1 MNLKMFSIM
10 CFFKNLLE
18 KTEKGRKLYCRD
30 PFMPVPRQTLHNWRA
45 AEEGMKIFGS
55 IIAL

>member
-1 MNLKMFSIM
+1 MFSIM
-10 CFFKNLLE
+10 CFFKNLSE